1 MVSFFSSLS
10 GHRERK
16 FSDNNLQEV
25 DIVRINKTEVEVEGR
40 FELKLMTDVF
50 NDLQEFTVFLKE
62 ISDSYQTNF
71 FRCWTINLLLD
82 VLLCSIA
89 ENVYSLIL
97 F

>member
-1 MVSFFSSLS
+1 M
-10 GHRERK
+10 
-16 FSDNNLQEV
+16 
-25 DIVRINKTEVEVEGR
+25 TE
-40 FELKLMTDVF
+40 VF

-89 ENVYSLIL
+89 ENFYSLIL